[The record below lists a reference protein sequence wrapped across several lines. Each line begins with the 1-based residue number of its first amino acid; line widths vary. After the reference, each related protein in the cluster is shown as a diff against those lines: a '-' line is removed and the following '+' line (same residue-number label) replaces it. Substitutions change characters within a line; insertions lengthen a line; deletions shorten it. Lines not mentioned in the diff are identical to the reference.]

1 MLELQKKQI
10 HMSRSKNTVSAQVT
24 FDEDFNIPDA
34 KPDVGSVLLKQ
45 ADAVM
50 EELRQ
55 LSEKVIIKG
64 RLDFEI
70 LYAVEGSG
78 RMKNLS
84 GALTFEEN
92 VSYPGLEPGDYVRCR
107 TKISVFVLSTQ
118 ESFILVPC
126 LARNFLLHQHSLRR
140 QQDRFQGKKI
150 SLYLEKIW
158 KWCLCSCK
166 KRIRFVWR
174 MM

>member
-64 RLDFEI
+64 RLDFENFI
-70 LYAVEGSG
+70 CRRGFWQNE
-78 RMKNLS
+78 K
-84 GALTFEEN
+84 F
-92 VSYPGLEPGDYVRCR
+92 VRC
-107 TKISVFVLSTQ
+107 TYI
-118 ESFILVPC
+118 
-126 LARNFLLHQHSLRR
+126 
-140 QQDRFQGKKI
+140 
-150 SLYLEKIW
+150 
-158 KWCLCSCK
+158 
-166 KRIRFVWR
+166 
-174 MM
+174 

>member
-1 MLELQKKQI
+1 MEAIMLELQKKQI

-64 RLDFEI
+64 RLDFI
-70 LYAVEGSG
+70 
-78 RMKNLS
+78 
-84 GALTFEEN
+84 
-92 VSYPGLEPGDYVRCR
+92 CR
-107 TKISVFVLSTQ
+107 RGFWQ
-118 ESFILVPC
+118 
-126 LARNFLLHQHSLRR
+126 N
-140 QQDRFQGKKI
+140 
-150 SLYLEKIW
+150 EK
-158 KWCLCSCK
+158 
-166 KRIRFVWR
+166 FVWCTYI
-174 MM
+174 